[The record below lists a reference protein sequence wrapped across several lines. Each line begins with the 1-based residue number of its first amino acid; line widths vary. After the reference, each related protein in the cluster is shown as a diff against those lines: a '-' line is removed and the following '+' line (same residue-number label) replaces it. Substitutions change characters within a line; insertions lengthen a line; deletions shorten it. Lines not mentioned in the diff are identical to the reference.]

1 MFTAQLFSHFRFANM
16 TRRKLAQKQEAKQ
29 TGLVSNTLAYTSGV
43 WIFFFFYLCS
53 NAQNG
58 QMQYTSCLT
67 VDLEETDKRARGLAS
82 AGSECGPVV

>member
-43 WIFFFFYLCS
+43 WIFFFTF
-53 NAQNG
+53 AQ
-58 QMQYTSCLT
+58 MHKM
-67 VDLEETDKRARGLAS
+67 DKCNTRR
-82 AGSECGPVV
+82 V